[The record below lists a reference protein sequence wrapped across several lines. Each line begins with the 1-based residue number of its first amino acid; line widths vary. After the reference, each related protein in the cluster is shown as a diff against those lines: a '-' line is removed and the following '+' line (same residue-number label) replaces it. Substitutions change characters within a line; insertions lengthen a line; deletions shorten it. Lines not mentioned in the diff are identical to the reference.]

1 MKRVTSFLLTLV
13 MLVGM
18 LPGTAIPAAAAQ
30 DGELYAYY
38 TNTDITVDGKLDES
52 GWLLDQM
59 VGSTPIAMQS
69 SIDTL
74 YVGLKTGSD
83 KVTMTVNGV
92 SAVANFGTNTVTVG
106 GESAGSLAR
115 SNTNGTIEIAIP
127 LINLGIT
134 YDVAQN
140 VSFSIE
146 VGVDSYD
153 GTVVLATRS
162 LVFAENCLNAAS
174 KSDISRHL
182 GSSAAEQWAEAA
194 ETGIHYKTGTLT
206 KDGVSISVPAYTI
219 SRVAPSFDIYKG
231 YELTFNVDF
240 NDLAIPAEVGPI
252 DRFALTGFYVDV
264 RASKRNHIGFHAD
277 AEGNIYVTQY
287 DQVAYAPQPV
297 DIGLNLPVKDVDV
310 RIVAND
316 YFESE
321 VFINGKSVAKFNT
334 SHREVTGDNILYFN
348 TSTRYR
354 ENDLR
359 KNDVVLR
366 DIMVTQAA
374 PNMPLEAARLPREG
388 VITQD
393 GNVSETCWALS
404 EAVSGVKL
412 GALVDTENLYL
423 ALNTQA
429 SSVKF
434 NLGEYTINATLG
446 KNPKVAV
453 GYTMGPTIKGDGKGG
468 YEITIPLSLLKLDKS
483 LGETLPFTVS
493 SGNHT
498 KIFDLGLG
506 TSTLSLAEYKPV
518 NDDGLRNATAY
529 LNTDKLTL
537 DGLLKENQW
546 HITHEAAGPA
556 TAPAADFGF
565 LWDGKY
571 LYIGS
576 QVFSASQADKV
587 ELTMGGK
594 TFTAD
599 LFAVTATLGDIA
611 VQGQYFEWRVPLAD
625 LGVEQGINV
634 EKDYRLSITAAGGT
648 SFIQGKIL
656 FAAKSMVFGDA
667 CRDFNSREYT
677 VITASSVKFTKW
689 EQGDGYYNVWSDT
702 EALGT
707 GNEAHQHF
715 TTLLNYAGGGDYE
728 FEVDVTAIDLP
739 NVETTIGWR
748 GLCWELREPEFQT
761 RFCLRSD
768 GKGNIVMDYLGN
780 RGPASIPTG
789 VKLGERAVY
798 TVKVSDKL
806 IADVYVNGEYVG
818 TFPALDRTQFDIKDN
833 YHMPRLI
840 MQNVNHTRA
849 LNADGTLGAVNAYV
863 HDIKMVENIYN
874 DVPGMLENTMLALT
888 QDSVL
893 TGNDP
898 DPENV
903 TALKLPSELTGL
915 GLPCQVKWTAVD
927 RATGEIADYV
937 NLETGVV
944 TPGDKPVSFTLT
956 ADVSYEGISASKS
969 FIFSTQ
975 GKKSTGSVSMILND
989 ADPRV
994 GQTTDWTR
1002 NEFAYFD
1009 TTRNSLVYDQG
1020 SSKQFNTITLRDLD
1034 DVSRISQQHLGVFV
1048 SDDGKAWTK
1057 LTGWLLHQDGSEYT
1071 IYNLSAKARYVK
1083 VHTYH
1088 DDLEREGEQ
1097 PSFYN
1102 SIRDMISVSNNPYL
1116 PGANGAFAH
1125 KAEVKVTTGEKDSP
1139 VFISL
1144 ADLGAKAGQ
1153 YKNGCADFRFTVG
1166 STSLAHWYNGSDG
1179 FYVRVPSVPVTITAQ
1194 WGCNSA
1200 VDFSNAENVFE
1211 VSYGNVALFDLT
1223 AGTEFSS
1230 HGRPWTMSNGDII
1243 VVGRRYVGGKED
1255 GSLGLVRS
1263 TDGGRTFDTIPS
1275 LVAANK
1281 SGWALGFGGFMYDD
1295 QLDRLYVIGYIGSTK
1310 DSNDYRLFL
1319 TYTDDCGYTWSD
1331 WFCLSNPVKE
1341 PVKENDVFV
1350 SNMPEDIHRAI
1361 LYSEGLALKDRDGDG
1376 PNVDYVIVYNDT
1388 HQKTKVNAMVS
1399 VYSKDGGKTWLSGEG
1414 EISMPQ
1420 VDATK
1425 EFEDGI
1431 SEHSFTQLSDGSL
1444 HVYCRA
1450 QHVGNYYFYEGIS
1463 YDYGNT
1469 WVSDFSKVVAS
1480 NTSPVAMEYN
1490 NDRILLWSSYN
1501 SEGQKSYLRA
1511 PMHVGYTTDEYKSF
1525 EKVIDL
1531 TFATSFDGLY
1541 EQYYHFTQP
1550 GICFTPDGKDAV
1562 VTFWDASTMRRHNQG
1577 TRATIGF
1584 LVEEFDQMLYGNKG
1598 GYEDF
1603 ETASL
1608 KYEGWLKHP
1617 GDNFDLSREQS
1628 ASGLWSMK
1636 LDGSQPLYATRQ
1648 IPSMKSGTVGAKVLA
1663 PAGNAAD
1670 FYMTLKAGYN
1680 FNHLQN
1686 SVAAVAIS
1694 GDGTVSIAYTDGT
1707 KNAAAKV
1714 RPGSWVDL
1722 AISFDIAS
1730 KTGKLYVNGE
1740 AAGDIKLNLD
1750 GPLYDGINEGA
1761 LREVTCVQFVQP
1773 VATGNKASVLYVD
1786 DFYNTELTSPIK
1798 RASGA
1803 GFADVSES
1811 DWYYNA
1817 VNFAVDNGIMSGYNA
1832 TTFGPNDTLN
1842 RAMVVQVLYNKEG
1855 QPDLGGTKH
1864 SFSDVPASQWFNNAV
1879 TWGSNRGV
1887 VSGFG
1892 GGVFKPED
1900 SVTIEQVAVILW
1912 NYSHTPGGAGDLSKV
1927 GSHSDWAANA
1937 LRWAEGKGILEGVP
1951 FSNAT
1956 EKATRAQTAQILT
1969 NYLRTV

>member
-18 LPGTAIPAAAAQ
+18 LPGLAVTASAASTP
-30 DGELYAYY
+30 LHAYY

-52 GWLLDQM
+52 GWLLDQT
-59 VGSTPIAMQS
+59 VGNTPVAMLCS
-69 SIDTL
+69 FTTL
-74 YVGLKTGSD
+74 YIGLQSRAD
-83 KVTMTVNGV
+83 KVAMTINGI
-92 SAVANFGTNTVTVG
+92 SAVANVSTSGVTVG
-106 GESAGSLAR
+106 GESAGSVAY
-115 SNTNGTIEIAIP
+115 NATNSTMEIQIP
-127 LINLGIT
+127 LEALKLV
-134 YDVAQN
+134 YDRAQE
-140 VSFSIE
+140 VSFTIE
-146 VGVDSYD
+146 VGTDSYS
-153 GTVVLATRS
+153 GSALLAAKTM
-162 LVFAENCLNAAS
+162 VFAENCLNAAS
-174 KSDISRHL
+174 KVDIAKHL
-182 GSSAAEQWAEAA
+182 GSPTAEQYAVAAED
-194 ETGIHYKTGTLT
+194 GIHYRTGTMT
-206 KDGVSISVPAYTI
+206 KDGMSISVPAYTI
-219 SRVAPSFDIYKG
+219 TRVAPSFDIYKG
-231 YELTFNVDF
+231 FELSFNVDF

-264 RASKRNHIGFHAD
+264 RASKRCHIGFHAD
-277 AEGNIYVTQY
+277 AEGNIYTALY
-287 DQVAYAPQPV
+287 TTFADTVAPV
-297 DIGLNLPVKDVDV
+297 DTGLDLPTKDVDV

-316 YFESE
+316 FFESE

-334 SHREVTGDNILYFN
+334 SQREVTSDNTMYFN

-366 DIMVTQAA
+366 NILVTQAA
-374 PNMPLEAARLPREG
+374 PSMPLTAYRLPREG
-388 VITQD
+388 ILTQD
-393 GNVSETCWALS
+393 GNVSETCWALI
-404 EAVSGVKL
+404 EAIPGVRL
-412 GALVDTENLYL
+412 GSLVDTENLYL
-423 ALNTQA
+423 SLNTQA
-429 SSVKF
+429 NSIKF
-434 NLGEYTINATLG
+434 ALGEYAINAVLG
-446 KNPKVAV
+446 KNPKVTV

-468 YEITIPLSLLKLDKS
+468 YEISIPLSLLKLDKR
-483 LGETLPFTVS
+483 LGETIPFTVS
-493 SGNHT
+493 SGNDSKT
-498 KIFDLGLG
+498 FALGLG

-529 LNTDKLTL
+529 LNTDTLML
-537 DGLLKENQW
+537 DGALKENQW
-546 HITHEAAGPA
+546 HIAHEAAGPA
-556 TAPAADFGF
+556 TAPATDFGF

-571 LYIGS
+571 MYIGG
-576 QVFSASQADKV
+576 QVFSASQADKL
-587 ELTMGGK
+587 ELTMGGN
-594 TFTAD
+594 TFSAD
-599 LFAVTATLGDIA
+599 LAAATATLGDIA
-611 VQGQYFEWRVPLAD
+611 VQGQTFEWRVPLTD
-625 LGVEQGINV
+625 LGVKQGINV
-634 EKDYRLSITAAGGT
+634 EADYKLSATAPGGT
-648 SFIQGKIL
+648 AFIQGKIL
-656 FAAKSMVFGDA
+656 YAAKSMVFGDA
-667 CRDFNSREYT
+667 CRDFNSREYK
-677 VITASSVKFTKW
+677 VITASNVKYTKW
-689 EQGDGYYNVWSDT
+689 EQGDGFYNVSTDT

-707 GNEAHQHF
+707 ANEAHQHF
-715 TTLLNYAGGGDYE
+715 TTLLNYDGGGDYE

-768 GKGNIVMDYLGN
+768 GKGQVVMDYLGN
-780 RGPASIPTG
+780 RGAHSIPTG

-806 IADVYVNGEYVG
+806 IASVYVNGEYVG
-818 TFPALDRTQFDIKDN
+818 AFPTLDRTQFDIKDN

-849 LNADGTLGAVNAYV
+849 LNADGSLGAVNAFV
-863 HDIKMVENIYN
+863 HDIKMVENIYD

-903 TALKLPSELTGL
+903 TALKLPNELTGL

-927 RATGEIADYV
+927 RATGDIAAYV
-937 NLETGVV
+937 NLETGIV
-944 TPGDKPVSFTLT
+944 THGDKPVSFTLT

-969 FIFSTQ
+969 FVFSTQ
-975 GKKSTGSVSMILND
+975 GKKTTGNVSMIMND
-989 ADPRV
+989 ANPLV
-994 GQTTDWTR
+994 GEATDWLR
-1002 NEFAYFD
+1002 NEFAFFD

-1020 SSKQFNTITLRDLD
+1020 ASKQFNTITLRDLD
-1034 DVSRISQQHLGVFV
+1034 EVSRVSQQHLGVFI
-1048 SDDGKAWTK
+1048 SEDGKTWTK
-1057 LTGWLLHQDGSEYT
+1057 VNGWLMHQDGSEYT
-1071 IYNLSAKARYVK
+1071 LYNLNTKARYVK

-1088 DDLEREGEQ
+1088 DNLEREGEQ

-1102 SIRDMISVSNNPYL
+1102 SIRDMISVSNHPNL
-1116 PGANGAFAH
+1116 PGADGAFAH
-1125 KAEVKVTTGEKDSP
+1125 KADYAVKTSGKDVP

-1144 ADLGAKAGQ
+1144 AELGAMAGQ
-1153 YKNGCADFRFTVG
+1153 YKNGCADFRFTVDG
-1166 STSLAHWYNGSDG
+1166 TTLAHWFNGSDG
-1179 FYVRVPSVPVTITAQ
+1179 FYVRVPSAPATVTAH
-1194 WGCNSA
+1194 WGCSSA
-1200 VDFSNAENVFE
+1200 KDFSNAENVFE

-1223 AGTEFSS
+1223 SGTDFSS

-1243 VVGRRYVGGKED
+1243 VVGRYNFGGND

-1263 TDGGRTFDTIPS
+1263 TDGGRTFSKASTP
-1275 LVAANK
+1275 VAMNIK
-1281 SGWALGFGGFMYDD
+1281 GWALGFGGFLYDD
-1295 QLDRLYVIGYIGSTK
+1295 QLDRLYVIGYIGSVA
-1310 DSNDYRLFL
+1310 DSNDYRLFF
-1319 TYTDDCGYTWSD
+1319 TYTDDCGYTWSELT
-1331 WFCLSNPVKE
+1331 CLSNPLKT
-1341 PVKENDVFV
+1341 PVKDNDIFV

-1388 HQKTKVNAMVS
+1388 HQKTKVNCMVS
-1399 VYSKDGGKTWLSGEG
+1399 VFSKDGGKTWQAGEG

-1425 EFEDGI
+1425 EIEDGI

-1469 WVSDFSKVVAS
+1469 WTSGFSKIIAS

-1501 SEGQKSYLRA
+1501 SVGQKSYLRA

-1531 TFATSFDGLY
+1531 TFGTSFDGLY

-1562 VTFWDASTMRRHNQG
+1562 VAFWDASTMRRHIQG

-1584 LVEEFDQMLYGNKG
+1584 LVEDFDQMLYGNKG

-1617 GDNFDLSREQS
+1617 GDNFDLSREES

-1636 LDGSQPLYATRQ
+1636 LDGAQPLYATRQ
-1648 IPSMKSGTVGAKVLA
+1648 IPSMKSGTVGAKVKA

-1686 SVAAVAIS
+1686 SLAAVSIS
-1694 GDGTVSIAYTDGT
+1694 GNGTVSVAYADGT
-1707 KNAAAKV
+1707 KNAVSKV
-1714 RPGSWVDL
+1714 QPGSWVDV
-1722 AISFDIAS
+1722 AISFNIAA
-1730 KTGKLYVNGE
+1730 KTGKLHVNGQAVSE
-1740 AAGDIKLNLD
+1740 IKLNLD
-1750 GPLYDGINEGA
+1750 GPLYDGVNEGVN
-1761 LREVTCVQFVQP
+1761 REVTSVQFIQP
-1773 VATGNKASVLYVD
+1773 SATGNKASTLYVD
-1786 DFYNTELTSPIK
+1786 DFYCTELTSPIK
-1798 RASGA
+1798 RTSDA
-1803 GFADVSES
+1803 GFADVKVT
-1811 DWYYNA
+1811 DWFYEA

-1832 TTFGPNDTLN
+1832 NQFGPNDTLT

-1855 QPDLGGTKH
+1855 QPALNGLKH
-1864 SFSDVPASQWFNNAV
+1864 NFSDVPATQWFNNAV

-1900 SVTIEQVAVILW
+1900 AVTIEQVAVILW
-1912 NYSHTPGGAGDLSKV
+1912 NYSFTPGGAGDLSKV
-1927 GSHSDWAANA
+1927 GNHSDWAANA
-1937 LRWAEGKGILEGVP
+1937 LRWAEGKGILNGVP
-1951 FSNAT
+1951 FTNAT
-1956 EKATRAQTAQILT
+1956 EQATRAQTAQMLT
-1969 NYLRTV
+1969 NYLRNI